1 MPALTPLFAFYRL
14 LVLLIRFLPSG
25 IALATDPTAPVIGTS
40 VTVTPEIITAQL
52 KEVEASTE
60 LDDAIKGTLTE
71 LYLRALSNL
80 EKERASTQAAKS
92 FSKALETTP
101 SELKVAKK
109 ELEKLKQ
116 DAQPVT
122 LKVSEKTPLAEVE
135 QALLNEKA
143 NQAAVEAKLDEFE
156 KQLAVEA
163 ERPAAIRKQITEE
176 RSRQE
181 IIGKI

>member
-14 LVLLIRFLPSG
+14 LVLLILFLPSG

-71 LYLRALSNL
+71 LYRKALSNL

-122 LKVSEKTPLAEVE
+122 LKVSEKTPFDEVE

-143 NQAAVEAKLDEFE
+143 YRIFVQVKVGGTVETAAFDVDVPE
-156 KQLAVEA
+156 
-163 ERPAAIRKQITEE
+163 
-176 RSRQE
+176 
-181 IIGKI
+181 G